1 MACLI
6 GDSAGGNLATT
17 ISLRLQD
24 DKFELSVKMQVLI
37 YPFLQALDM
46 RLPSYIQYRHG
57 PLFSHSMKAFFLAI
71 YLDGSDE
78 RLEAY
83 LNNDHVSPAVK
94 KMKVPYIDVTQL
106 PSKYLVSYEKPSVE
120 TGNETMWNELKA
132 KLLNPY
138 FSPLVAER
146 LHGLPRTYIFTSE
159 FDPLRDEGFLYAHRL
174 RNSGVK
180 VLHAHSDIG
189 IHEFLLFDESCEEA
203 DKSFQEIT
211 KFIAVNL

>member
-1 MACLI
+1 MT
-6 GDSAGGNLATT
+6 GDSAGGNLAAT
-17 ISLRLQD
+17 ISLKLRD
-24 DKFELSVKMQVLI
+24 DKFEPPIKMQVLI

-46 RLPSYIQYRHG
+46 RLPSYIQYQHG
-57 PLFSHSMKAFFLAI
+57 PLFSHSMKAFFLAV

-106 PSKYLVSYEKPSVE
+106 PSKYLVGYEKPSVE

-146 LHGLPRTYIFTSE
+146 LDGLPLTYLFTAE
-159 FDPLRDEGFLYAHRL
+159 HDALRDDGFLYAYRL
-174 RNSGVK
+174 KESGVK
-180 VLHAHSDIG
+180 VEHVHSDISIHASLTLLTALPEVQEMYRG
-189 IHEFLLFDESCEEA
+189 ITNF
-203 DKSFQEIT
+203 IT
-211 KFIAVNL
+211 NNL